1 MTDYTGMIF
10 KYTNSWGKTSTWL
23 ISGPPYKGDS
33 SSSPAVRCTV
43 TGKTF
48 KETNGFGN
56 CFLAEMLRTKP
67 SPLYDCEVIRGPGVY
82 PKESAYHKDSV
93 EKAKLKNKINYL
105 KGVIAN
111 SQAELKKAEEALDKL
126 TY

>member
-23 ISGPPYKGDS
+23 ISGPPYKGDP

-48 KETNGFGN
+48 KETNGFDN
-56 CFLAEMLRTKP
+56 SFLEGMLKDKLTFP
-67 SPLYDCEVIRGPGVY
+67 YEYEVIRGPGEY
-82 PKESAYHKDSV
+82 SNETAYHKDSI
-93 EKAKLKNKINYL
+93 ERAKLKNKINYL
-105 KGVIAN
+105 KGVIAS